1 MNKSSTVWGESA
13 VCYFCFLV
21 FCFFAG
27 QWFQAEMAAASVWA
41 FLTKS
46 AHTSCSR
53 LPVPRQAHPS
63 CALPSAFSDS
73 TGRFPSP
80 HRARLSRCPCSSR
93 ERRSSPVGD
102 RCGIPRHSPGAGELS
117 SRGKESKAQGD
128 VERGKTDSE
137 ASRNQKSEDQKKRK
151 RKGVSEE
158 GSRGER

>member
-1 MNKSSTVWGESA
+1 MNKSSTVWGESP

-27 QWFQAEMAAASVWA
+27 QWFQAEMATASVWA

-46 AHTSCSR
+46 AHTLCSW

-80 HRARLSRCPCSSR
+80 RRARLSRCPGSSLA
-93 ERRSSPVGD
+93 RRSGPARD
-102 RCGIPRHSPGAGELS
+102 TCGIPRHSPGAGELS
-117 SRGKESKAQGD
+117 SRGKESKTQGD
-128 VERGKTDSE
+128 VEKGKTDSE
-137 ASRNQKSEDQKKRK
+137 ASGNQGIRKKK
-151 RKGVSEE
+151 AKGS
-158 GSRGER
+158 

>member
-1 MNKSSTVWGESA
+1 MGRERGLLFLFSRVLFLCGSVVSGRDGSRQRVGIFNEVCPHFVLPATGPQASASLLCFALRLLGLHRSLPESA
-13 VCYFCFLV
+13 SSEAVPLPLQL
-21 FCFFAG
+21 AG
-27 QWFQAEMAAASVWA
+27 E
-41 FLTKS
+41 
-46 AHTSCSR
+46 
-53 LPVPRQAHPS
+53 
-63 CALPSAFSDS
+63 
-73 TGRFPSP
+73 
-80 HRARLSRCPCSSR
+80 AR
-93 ERRSSPVGD
+93 D